1 MHHEILEKL
10 TNFWGKTFFIEPILI
25 CLFTFC
31 FIISVWR
38 HHNQRVRLAFS
49 VYFFIG
55 LLLFVVSSFV
65 LAFQIYRG
73 RKLAIFSEVSN
84 TIFELAEFIAFYSFF
99 KTSIQGPMFQ
109 KVLTIFLNLLVV
121 VIGIFFAAL
130 ALPSYSID
138 YFKKHSL
145 FINVLEFFF
154 LAVMCLAY
162 FYELFTSTPKI
173 NLFQRPSF
181 FITTSLFFYSVLLI
195 PFFMIAHYVFKNE
208 WPFYRVLFAC
218 HFLLLAIMILTISK
232 AFLCR
237 RPITT

>member
-84 TIFELAEFIAFYSFF
+84 TIFELAEFIAFYFFF

-109 KVLTIFLNLLVV
+109 KVITIFLNMVDV
-121 VIGIFFAAL
+121 VIRILILSCTFNSSAIHFF
-130 ALPSYSID
+130 
-138 YFKKHSL
+138 
-145 FINVLEFFF
+145 
-154 LAVMCLAY
+154 
-162 FYELFTSTPKI
+162 
-173 NLFQRPSF
+173 
-181 FITTSLFFYSVLLI
+181 
-195 PFFMIAHYVFKNE
+195 
-208 WPFYRVLFAC
+208 
-218 HFLLLAIMILTISK
+218 
-232 AFLCR
+232 
-237 RPITT
+237 